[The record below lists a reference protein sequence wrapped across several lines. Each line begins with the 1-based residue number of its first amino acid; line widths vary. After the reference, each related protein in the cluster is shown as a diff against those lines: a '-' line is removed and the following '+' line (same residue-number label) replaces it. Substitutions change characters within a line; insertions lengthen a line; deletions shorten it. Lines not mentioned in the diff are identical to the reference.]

1 MDALVESGTRV
12 CEPIHHFH
20 LEVPPET
27 LGPILGLLG
36 RLHASPGTP
45 AMTDTACTLE
55 GVIPAVRVHELQQ
68 RLPGLTRGEGVV
80 ECVFDSYQTVRGT
93 NPTRQRTDHNPLN
106 RQEYLQHL
114 ARRD

>member
-20 LEVPPET
+20 LEVPSEM
-27 LGPILGLLG
+27 LGQILGLLG
-36 RLHASPGTP
+36 RLHAIPETP
-45 AMTDTACTLE
+45 VMTDASCTLE
-55 GVIPAVRVHELQQ
+55 GAIPAVRVHELQQ

-80 ECVFDSYQTVRGT
+80 ECVFDSYRIVRGT
-93 NPTRQRTDHNPLN
+93 IPTRQRTDHNPRN
-106 RQEYLQHL
+106 RKEYLKHL